1 MVRCR
6 YDLIQCTTFYCK
18 KYNNRNFLVI
28 LKNIKYCTFQL
39 LNFYLVLYYNAFL
52 IIDIPNCSY
61 TSLIFFSSLYMI
73 SFISL
78 SISKTCILQVLSSKF
93 NVQASSAVACVHF
106 FFFSGCQ
113 QTILKC
119 FIQLCGNSGNKIL
132 SSSNNC
138 YFYLINTVF
147 IHAVS
152 FTDYF
157 CKTIFLSCVVT

>member
-28 LKNIKYCTFQL
+28 LKNIKYCTFQF

-106 FFFSGCQ
+106 FFF
-113 QTILKC
+113 LAV
-119 FIQLCGNSGNKIL
+119 NRPYL
-132 SSSNNC
+132 SVLYS
-138 YFYLINTVF
+138 Y
-147 IHAVS
+147 
-152 FTDYF
+152 
-157 CKTIFLSCVVT
+157 VVTLEIRFSLLLTIAIFI